1 MNTDQ
6 IITIIVAALGFIS
19 TVLSWI
25 VSSNMERKKSK
36 AEKEL
41 LSRQLAV
48 QYITDKRV
56 DWIYEVRNT
65 LSEFISSV
73 EERTIGYDDVTG
85 NRLDEG
91 INHRIRSSYY
101 KLKLLFNYQGNAD
114 KEIMKLLEVAMTVP
128 ETESDE
134 ANLYTTL
141 DMIVSKSQQ
150 YLKSEWERVKHE
162 AGEK

>member
-1 MNTDQ
+1 
-6 IITIIVAALGFIS
+6 
-19 TVLSWI
+19 
-25 VSSNMERKKSK
+25 MERKKSK